1 MFFMFTNTNAKFRVN
16 HILFIIRSRNLF
28 FMPKL
33 KFKYLINDIPI
44 NFCNFGNFVSMK
56 NIRKKCNPSVLPNFV
71 LYN

>member
-33 KFKYLINDIPI
+33 KFKYLINDITI
-44 NFCNFGNFVSMK
+44 DFFLFWKFCK
-56 NIRKKCNPSVLPNFV
+56 NEKYKKKM
-71 LYN
+71 